1 MSTLKIVFHV
11 VFRQHQ
17 NTSYARSHISENFIE
32 KIRQNKSG
40 RISR

>member
-17 NTSYARSHISENFIE
+17 NTSYARSHISEIFIE
-32 KIRQNKSG
+32 KNQTKQIRED
-40 RISR
+40 